1 MYNDASTFLPYI
13 CPINF
18 NYTNSMKKLVLIIA
32 TLYQSIL
39 SIQAQETETRSPFLF
54 DEYKEGIVV
63 LENRTQVKGKL
74 NLYLP
79 TGDFFF
85 IDTTDG
91 NKEKVLAKPE
101 EVALIRF
108 GSRVFVPSEDGG
120 MEVLSTE
127 PLFYVLYRAG
137 LRDKGK
143 NAAYGGTS
151 ALANI
156 KSYTTNKSGTG
167 VVSAP
172 TELMVGELYNVYQI
186 GKKRKE
192 VRNMKQFLKLYS
204 KQKELL
210 QTYIDE
216 NDIHFD
222 NALEM
227 LQLVKYA
234 HSLK

>member
-1 MYNDASTFLPYI
+1 M
-13 CPINF
+13 PINF
-18 NYTNSMKKLVLIIA
+18 NYTNFMKKLVFIIA
-32 TLYQSIL
+32 SLYQSLL

-63 LENRTQVKGKL
+63 LENRTQVNGKL

-85 IDTTDG
+85 IDASDG
-91 NKEKVLAKPE
+91 NKEKVMAKPE

-108 GSRVFVPSEDGG
+108 GSRVFVPSREGG

-127 PLFYVLYRAG
+127 PLFYVLYRAR

-143 NAAYGGTS
+143 NTAYGGTS
-151 ALANI
+151 TLANI
-156 KSYTTNKSGTG
+156 KSYSANNSGTG
-167 VVSAP
+167 VVSDP
-172 TELMVGELYNVYQI
+172 IKLEVGQRYNVYKI
-186 GKKRKE
+186 GKKLKE
-192 VRNMKQFLKLYS
+192 VRSMKQFLKLYS
-204 KQKELL
+204 KQKELI

-216 NDIHFD
+216 NNIHFD

>member
-1 MYNDASTFLPYI
+1 M
-13 CPINF
+13 
-18 NYTNSMKKLVLIIA
+18 
-32 TLYQSIL
+32 
-39 SIQAQETETRSPFLF
+39 
-54 DEYKEGIVV
+54 
-63 LENRTQVKGKL
+63 
-74 NLYLP
+74 
-79 TGDFFF
+79 
-85 IDTTDG
+85 
-91 NKEKVLAKPE
+91 
-101 EVALIRF
+101 
-108 GSRVFVPSEDGG
+108 
-120 MEVLSTE
+120 
-127 PLFYVLYRAG
+127 LYRAG

-151 ALANI
+151 TLANI
-156 KSYTTNKSGTG
+156 KSYSANKSGTG
-167 VVSAP
+167 VVSDP
-172 TELMVGELYNVYQI
+172 VKLEVGLRYNVYKI
-186 GKKRKE
+186 GKKLKE

>member
-1 MYNDASTFLPYI
+1 MRKI
-13 CPINF
+13 
-18 NYTNSMKKLVLIIA
+18 VLILA
-32 TLYQSIL
+32 TLCQSL
-39 SIQAQETETRSPFLF
+39 LAIQAQETISSSPFLF
-54 DEYKEGIVV
+54 DDYKEGIVV
-63 LENRTQVKGKL
+63 LENRSQVKGKL
-74 NLYLP
+74 NIYLP
-79 TGDFFF
+79 TGDIYF
-85 IDTTDG
+85 IDATDG
-91 NKEKVLAKPE
+91 NKEKVMAKPE
-101 EVALIRF
+101 EVAFIRF
-108 GSRVFVPSEDGG
+108 GSRVFVPSGDGG

-151 ALANI
+151 TLANI
-156 KSYTTNKSGTG
+156 KSYSANKSGTG
-167 VVSAP
+167 VVSDP
-172 TELMVGELYNVYQI
+172 VKLEVGQRYNVYKI
-186 GKKRKE
+186 GKKLKE

>member
-1 MYNDASTFLPYI
+1 
-13 CPINF
+13 
-18 NYTNSMKKLVLIIA
+18 MKKLVFIIA

-108 GSRVFVPSEDGG
+108 GSRIFIPSEDGG
-120 MEVLSTE
+120 WKCFLQSLCSMYYTGQACATRVRMRPMAEHRPWQTS
-127 PLFYVLYRAG
+127 RA
-137 LRDKGK
+137 
-143 NAAYGGTS
+143 TP
-151 ALANI
+151 
-156 KSYTTNKSGTG
+156 
-167 VVSAP
+167 P
-172 TELMVGELYNVYQI
+172 TRVAQV
-186 GKKRKE
+186 
-192 VRNMKQFLKLYS
+192 
-204 KQKELL
+204 
-210 QTYIDE
+210 
-216 NDIHFD
+216 
-222 NALEM
+222 
-227 LQLVKYA
+227 
-234 HSLK
+234 